1 MGDFAKCKG
10 TNCLLRAGCNR
21 FTAPD
26 ESEYQTY
33 MMGPPFTEEDN
44 VVTCKQFWFNE
55 IGCTASDATLNL
67 IKERIGQDHK
77 TGYQGAGSGHL
88 AHVSYDV
95 ISLKELNKYQDGSR
109 LILYGYKLFI
119 ESEFSTTE
127 TTKVFVLRL
136 DAKDEALGEKNLVTF
151 KRDYPDE
158 LDPLDQ

>member
-77 TGYQGAGSGHL
+77 TGYQ
-88 AHVSYDV
+88 V
-95 ISLKELNKYQDGSR
+95 ISLKELNKYQDRSR
-109 LILYGYKLFI
+109 LILYGYKLSI
-119 ESEFSTTE
+119 ASEFSSSE
-127 TTKVFVLRL
+127 TTKVFVLRV
-136 DAKDEALGEKNLVTF
+136 DEKNEALGEKNLITF